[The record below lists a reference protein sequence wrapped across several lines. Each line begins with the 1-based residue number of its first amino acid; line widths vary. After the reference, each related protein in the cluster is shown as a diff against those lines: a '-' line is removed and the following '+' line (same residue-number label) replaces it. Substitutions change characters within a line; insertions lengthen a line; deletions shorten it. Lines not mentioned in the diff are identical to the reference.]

1 MPVILLLTMLSYS
14 SFSDEELLELLKS
27 EDTAAYTVIYNRYFH
42 QLFIHALQKLNDK
55 EEAQDI
61 VHELFA
67 QLWNKRNDIQIH
79 SNFAAYLYSSV
90 RNKIL
95 DHISKK
101 QVRAKYVDSLQ
112 GFLNTNYNV
121 TDHRIRE
128 KQLAELIEKGISTLP
143 NKMREIF
150 ELSRKKSLT
159 HKQIAEQLNLS
170 EQTVKKQVNNA
181 LRILRS
187 KLGAMLF
194 LAV

>member
-1 MPVILLLTMLSYS
+1 MLSYS
-14 SFSDEELLELLKS
+14 SFSDVELLELLKS

-42 QLFIHALQKLNDK
+42 PLFIHALQKLNDK

-67 QLWNKRNDIQIH
+67 QLWNKRSDIQIH
-79 SNFAAYLYSSV
+79 TNLAAYLYSSI

-101 QVRAKYVDSLQ
+101 QVRDKYVDSLQ
-112 GFLNTNYNV
+112 GFLNSDYNI

-128 KQLAELIEKGISTLP
+128 KQLAALIEKGIGQLP
-143 NKMREIF
+143 SKMREIF
-150 ELSRKKSLT
+150 ELSRKKSLS
-159 HKQIAEQLNLS
+159 HKQIAAQLNLS

-181 LRILRS
+181 LRILRT
-187 KLGAMLF
+187 KLGTMLF
-194 LAV
+194 LVV

>member
-1 MPVILLLTMLSYS
+1 MLSYS
-14 SFSDEELLELLKS
+14 SFSDVELLELLKS

-42 QLFIHALQKLNDK
+42 PLFIHALQKLNDK

-67 QLWNKRNDIQIH
+67 QLWNKRSNIQIH
-79 SNFAAYLYSSV
+79 TNLAAYLYSSV

-101 QVRAKYVDSLQ
+101 QVRDKYVDSLQ
-112 GFLNTNYNV
+112 GFLNSDYNI

-128 KQLAELIEKGISTLP
+128 KQLAELIEKGIGQLP
-143 NKMREIF
+143 SKMREIF
-150 ELSRKKSLT
+150 ELSRKKSLS
-159 HKQIAEQLNLS
+159 HKQIAAQLNLS

-187 KLGAMLF
+187 KLGTMLF
-194 LAV
+194 LVV